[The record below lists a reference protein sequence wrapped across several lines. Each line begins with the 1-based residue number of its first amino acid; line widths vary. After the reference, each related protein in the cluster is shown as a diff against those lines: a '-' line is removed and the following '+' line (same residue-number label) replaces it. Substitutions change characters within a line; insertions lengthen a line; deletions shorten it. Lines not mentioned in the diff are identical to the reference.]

1 MKKIFIR
8 TLIPMFLLA
17 VATPTVYG
25 QRMTDEQV
33 AQYVRSSM
41 EAGKSQSQI
50 SRELMA
56 KGATQAQLQRL
67 KNQASSANLGANSS
81 NNRNNSNQT
90 FNSTRSSNAN
100 DTRNPNGNQ
109 YPDYIG
115 QDYRANRQR
124 NLPDSLQYNP
134 NFDYQLGNVPMDSL
148 QIEIYGHSLFTN
160 PNLTFEPNEN
170 LATPQNY
177 RLGPGDEVVID
188 IWGVNED
195 HIRETI
201 SPEGTVMISQVGPLY
216 LSGMTIADANKYVRD
231 AFSNIYSG
239 INGENPDSDVNVRL
253 GNVRTIQ
260 VNIMG
265 EVEVPGTYRLSPFS
279 SVFHALYTAGGINQ
293 IGSLRNVEVIRDG
306 KVLPD
311 IDIYEYLFS
320 GKQTGNIR
328 LQEGDVI
335 RVAPYDI
342 LVRIDGNVK
351 RPMYY
356 EMKPNESLAELIRFA
371 GGFTG
376 DAYKEQVGLSR
387 QSNRENE
394 YYNVKDVEYQSYPL
408 VDGDIITV
416 SPILDRY
423 TNRVELRGSAMRPGM
438 YAISDE
444 LKTVKDLINKA
455 EGLKEDA
462 YASRVLLYREGPDMT
477 LQVIPINVNYLLS
490 GLEADIELK
499 KNDIIVIASVNELY
513 DRGPVSIHG
522 LVAHPG
528 EYEFADNMSVEDLII
543 QAGGLLQG
551 ASKVKIDVSRRIDDT
566 TALES
571 GDTMAE
577 IFTVEL
583 QDGAIINKDKEL
595 ILKPYD
601 IVEIRK
607 SPNYQT
613 QRRVEVGGEV
623 QFEGTYTL
631 SSKSERISDLVRRA
645 GGVNPYAYL
654 KGATLVRQMTE
665 DELAARDQLLQLLT
679 QNKEG
684 DDSISTAKVINSNK
698 YNVGIELEKILENP
712 GSDIDLVLREGD
724 VLFIPEYNN
733 TVKISGDVMFPNT
746 VAYQKGKK
754 LDFYVNQAGGYG
766 AKAKKSKAFI
776 IYMNGNV
783 SQLKKNTPIE
793 PGSHIIIPSKH
804 NSPVDWQ
811 AIISV
816 ASVAG
821 TLGTMAAAIATL
833 TK

>member
-1 MKKIFIR
+1 MKKVFIQ
-8 TLIPMFLLA
+8 TLVPMFLFAMA
-17 VATPTVYG
+17 VPTAMG
-25 QRMTDEQV
+25 QRMTDQQV
-33 AQYVRSSM
+33 AEYVKNGLDV
-41 EAGKSQSQI
+41 GKTESQI
-50 SRELMA
+50 GKELIA
-56 KGATQAQLQRL
+56 KGATQAQLQSL
-67 KNQASSANLGANSS
+67 KAKVNASATNVPAPTAPMQS
-81 NNRNNSNQT
+81 NRRQT
-90 FNSTRSSNAN
+90 VV
-100 DTRNPNGNQ
+100 
-109 YPDYIG
+109 
-115 QDYRANRQR
+115 
-124 NLPDSLQYNP
+124 DSLQVNP
-134 NFDYQLGNVPMDSL
+134 NNNLNQRELLVADTLKID
-148 QIEIYGHSLFTN
+148 IYGHNLFTN

-195 HIRETI
+195 HIRQTI
-201 SPEGTVMISQVGPLY
+201 SPEGSIMISQVGPLY

-231 AFSNIYSG
+231 AFSSKYAG
-239 INGENPDSDVNVRL
+239 ISGENPDSDINVRL

-265 EVEVPGTYRLSPFS
+265 EVSVPGTYRLSPFS
-279 SVFHALYTAGGINQ
+279 SVFHALYTAGGINS

-306 KVLPD
+306 KSLPK
-311 IDIYEYLFS
+311 IDVYDYLFS
-320 GKQTGNIR
+320 GKQTGNVR

-335 RVAPYDI
+335 RVAPYGS

-356 EMKPNESLAELIRFA
+356 EMLPEESLSELITFA

-376 DAYKEQVGLSR
+376 DAYKEQVSVAR
-387 QSNRENE
+387 QSSKENE
-394 YYNVKDVEYQSYPL
+394 FYNVKDVEFTSYQL
-408 VDGDIITV
+408 EDGDVVTV
-416 SPILDRY
+416 GSILDRY
-423 TNRVELRGSAMRPGM
+423 TNRVELRGSVMRPGM

-462 YASRVLLYREGPDMT
+462 YSTRALLYREGPDLS
-477 LQVIPINVNYLLS
+477 LQVVPVDVRSLLS
-490 GLEADIELK
+490 GLEADIPLK
-499 KNDIIVIASVNELY
+499 KNDVLVIASANEIL
-513 DRGPVSIHG
+513 DRGPVTIHG
-522 LVAHPG
+522 LVANPG
-528 EYEFADNMSVEDLII
+528 EYPFAENTSVEDLII

-551 ASKVKIDVSRRIDDT
+551 ASKVRIDVARRINDPNS
-566 TALES
+566 LES
-571 GDTMAE
+571 GDAMSQLY
-577 IFTVEL
+577 TVEL
-583 QDGAIINKDKEL
+583 QDGMIINKDKEF
-595 ILKPYD
+595 ILQPYD

-607 SPNYQT
+607 SPNYQK

-631 SSKSERISDLVRRA
+631 GSKSERISDLVRRA
-645 GGVNPYAYL
+645 GGVNSYAYL
-654 KGATLVRQMTE
+654 KGATLVRQMTD
-665 DELAARDQLLQLLT
+665 DEVAARDQLMQMLL

-684 DDSISTAKVINSNK
+684 DDSISAAKVINSNS

-746 VAYQKGKK
+746 VAYKKGQK
-754 LDFYVNQAGGYG
+754 LDYYVNQAGGYG

-783 SQLKKNTPIE
+783 SQLKRGTPIE

-804 NSPVDWQ
+804 NSAVNWQ
-811 AIISV
+811 AILSV
-816 ASVAG
+816 ASMAG
-821 TLGTMAAAIATL
+821 TLGTMAAAIANL
-833 TK
+833 AK